1 MLGPGKAAGG
11 RLQARCQMGLHG
23 SEYWTYTLPRRV
35 GAEQAAR
42 LTDACLPV
50 SPASALRCGLV
61 DQVIGGGAASHRAEV
76 AARAEQ
82 LASSPDYPSRLAAKA
97 QQLAVAATVQPLDV
111 YRQTELAMMCRN
123 FYDPREPYAE
133 LRHAFVYKQRPT
145 RTPPHLSRH
154 QARPGHFRSGRS
166 REQGTAR
173 SPGDD
178 GQAGLRYRPPHPG
191 SSRRRSSSCRKMSL

>member
-1 MLGPGKAAGG
+1 
-11 RLQARCQMGLHG
+11 MGLHG

-61 DQVIGGGAASHRAEV
+61 DQVIGGGAAAYRAQV

-97 QQLAVAATVQPLDV
+97 QQLAVAAAVQPLDV
-111 YRQTELAMMCRN
+111 YRQTELAEMYRN

-133 LRHAFVYKQRPT
+133 LRHAFVHKQRPT

-154 QARPGHFRSGRS
+154 HAQTGPFRSGRS
-166 REQGTAR
+166 REQGTLVATAR
-173 SPGDD
+173 
-178 GQAGLRYRPPHPG
+178 
-191 SSRRRSSSCRKMSL
+191 